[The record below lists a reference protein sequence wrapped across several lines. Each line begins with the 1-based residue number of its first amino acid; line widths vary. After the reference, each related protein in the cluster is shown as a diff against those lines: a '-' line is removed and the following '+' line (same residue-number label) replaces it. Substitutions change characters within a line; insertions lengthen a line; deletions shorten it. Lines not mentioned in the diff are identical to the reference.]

1 MLSPTTLGD
10 TGDERYQ
17 EELHQCK
24 NFKKTENIIKII
36 FIFQF
41 TTNCIYFSLVK

>member
-17 EELHQCK
+17 EELHQGK
-24 NFKKTENIIKII
+24 NFKKNRKQYKNY
-36 FIFQF
+36 F
-41 TTNCIYFSLVK
+41 YFSIYNKLYLF